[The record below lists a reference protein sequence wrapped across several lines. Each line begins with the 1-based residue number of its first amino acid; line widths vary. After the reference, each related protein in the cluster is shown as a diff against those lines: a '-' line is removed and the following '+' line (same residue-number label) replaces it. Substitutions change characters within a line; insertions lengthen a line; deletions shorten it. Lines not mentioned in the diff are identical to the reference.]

1 MRVSLMIER
10 RSVKTSVLPVL
21 LILFFVLFAS
31 NAARAQD
38 EARQILDAVVELNAV
53 IPADAR
59 TARGLGTFRRGNG
72 ILIDDSGLVL
82 TIGYLVLEAER
93 ISLVRADGK
102 SVPAEYVAYD
112 YDTGFGLVRAQE
124 DLGARAI
131 PFGDSSRVAERDRML
146 VVSSGGSD
154 ATIGAVVVSRRT
166 FAGYWEYMLEDAIFT
181 SPPHRNWGGAALIS
195 SSGELMGVGSLFV
208 RDARNVDGP
217 VPGNM
222 FVPINLLKPIL
233 GDMLTIGRGGGADKP
248 WLGIFSQE
256 LFNFVVITRVTDG
269 GPAERAGILRGDV
282 IVSVGGHRVS
292 KQIDFYRSLWA
303 QGGAGTDVR
312 LGILRQGK
320 VMEFE
325 VHSGSRYDFVDP
337 DRAKPDS
344 F

>member
-1 MRVSLMIER
+1 MRVILMIER
-10 RSVKTSVLPVL
+10 RPLKNSVLPVL
-21 LILFFVLFAS
+21 LVLFFVLFAS
-31 NAARAQD
+31 NTARAQD
-38 EARQILDAVVELNAV
+38 EARRILNAVVELNAV
-53 IPADAR
+53 IPPDAR

-112 YDTGFGLVRAQE
+112 YNTGFGLVRAQE

-131 PFGDSSRVAERDRML
+131 PFGDSSEVAERDRML
-146 VVSSGGSD
+146 VVGSGGSD
-154 ATIGAVVVSRRT
+154 STIGAVVVSRRT

-208 RDARNVDGP
+208 RDARDVDGP
-217 VPGNM
+217 LPGNM

-256 LFNFVVITRVTDG
+256 LFNFVVITRVTEG

-282 IVSVGGHRVS
+282 VVSVGGRRVS

-303 QGGAGTDVR
+303 QGGAGTDIQ
-312 LGILRQGK
+312 LGILRQGR

-325 VHSGSRYDFVDP
+325 VHSGSRRDFVNP
-337 DRAKPDS
+337 DRRKPDS